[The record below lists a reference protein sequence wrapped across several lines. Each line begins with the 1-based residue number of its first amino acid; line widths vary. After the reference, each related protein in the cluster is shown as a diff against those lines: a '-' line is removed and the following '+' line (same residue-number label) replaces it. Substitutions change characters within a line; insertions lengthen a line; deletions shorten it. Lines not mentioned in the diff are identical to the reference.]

1 MKSLFTVLLAASI
14 CWSSTSPL
22 SEYTARPNAVS
33 EYLRKYQ
40 YLAREL
46 SQNTGIPVPIIL
58 AVAGLESN
66 WGVSELAQNA
76 NNHFGIKTKPEW
88 PGLTYCKVTLEYEG
102 WLAYYT
108 QDCFRQYPLIRD
120 SYQDFGHFIR
130 TRDNYQYLQNTPTW
144 NYRAWADG
152 LRLGG
157 YATDPAYTDKL
168 LGIIWRYRIYELV
181 R

>member
-1 MKSLFTVLLAASI
+1 MRNLFIVLLVGSI
-14 CWSSTSPL
+14 CWLSSHPMPDVA
-22 SEYTARPNAVS
+22 ARPNAVS

-46 SQNTGIPVPIIL
+46 NQSTGIPVPIIL

-108 QDCFRQYPLIRD
+108 NDCFRQYKLIRD
-120 SYQDFGHFIR
+120 SYQDFGHFIK
-130 TRDNYQYLQNTPTW
+130 TRDNYQHLQNTPVW

-152 LRLGG
+152 LRSGG

-168 LGIIWRYRIYELV
+168 LGIIWRYKIYELV
-181 R
+181 K

>member
-1 MKSLFTVLLAASI
+1 MKRLFFLLLVGSFCCLSAY
-14 CWSSTSPL
+14 PL
-22 SEYTARPNAVS
+22 SKEEPRPRTVS

-46 SQNTGIPVPIIL
+46 SQSTGIPVPIIL

-66 WGVSELAQNA
+66 WGASELALNA

-88 PGLTYCKVTLEYEG
+88 PGLTYCKNTLEYEG

-108 QDCFRQYPLIRD
+108 EDCFRQYPLIRD
-120 SYQDFGHFIR
+120 SYQDFGHFVR
-130 TRDNYQYLQNTPTW
+130 TRDNYQHLQDIPSW

-152 LRLGG
+152 LRYGG
-157 YATDPAYTDKL
+157 YATDPAYTDKV

-181 R
+181 E